1 MKKDRDLDKIE
12 EKINESDVTDIVRTA
27 IGDIY
32 AWATFERGFPDITD
46 GFKSSVRRI
55 LTAMIDSGCDKHNGR
70 FIKCSSVVGNCLA
83 KYHPHGDASLYQTLI
98 SLGQEFDLNYP
109 LITAGG
115 NFGNHKGDDYAAI
128 RYTECKASEFGEDV
142 IFKDYNKNIMD
153 FKSAEIPDY
162 EEPVWFSTRIPLVLL
177 EGSTGIGEAF
187 VCSIPPHNIT
197 DVVRM
202 CIEYIKNPNI
212 SEEVLLNNVYPDY
225 PCGGIIT
232 NGKEVKDIYLNKEK
246 GTVKLKAD
254 IVIDHENNLIIVREF
269 PNGCNCNKLKEEL
282 FNLSE
287 KSYHITKIN
296 SIIDKTSSKYKELN
310 EAYIYCN
317 KDANLNEIYKIL
329 ITKTSLKNSQN
340 ISFRLYDSGKVVLLS
355 VKSIIDNWYRMR
367 KEYLRREYSF
377 KKSELEVRIHILE
390 GLLKIYDF
398 TDEITKALK
407 EAENKDDAIRIIN
420 EIVPSLSKI
429 QSKSIA
435 ELQLYRISKRSKEDI
450 LNEINSLTEKIKEY
464 ERLLQIIPNTIIDQ
478 LLELENKYH
487 RPRRTKII
495 MDEADNYESVDISN
509 KVLLYTK
516 FSYKINDIDT
526 FINSKNIINGL
537 SSYKFENHSNKEI
550 INYEFIKDNCK
561 GLLFF
566 FNDGT
571 YNYINNF
578 DSLNYWNILSN
589 ILDKTFINQILPIY
603 NEDDS
608 ILFLK
613 KKKKLKRVAVKEFL
627 GKGTCTEI
635 SNALYIESNYSGMI
649 MIIDENSN
657 YLLFDIEED
666 NIPILNKKAAGV
678 LTNFDENVKTFMIPV
693 NPYDKNVILFY
704 ENNECSFMNIVSEE
718 SLIVSSRNNKLKS
731 LNKQID
737 QTLKLTGVS
746 ILKMPNKNT
755 DYNTIII
762 GKNNILKINSRNLK
776 FLNEYRKI
784 SLSSLGIIQFKI

>member
-1 MKKDRDLDKIE
+1 
-12 EKINESDVTDIVRTA
+12 
-27 IGDIY
+27 
-32 AWATFERGFPDITD
+32 
-46 GFKSSVRRI
+46 
-55 LTAMIDSGCDKHNGR
+55 
-70 FIKCSSVVGNCLA
+70 
-83 KYHPHGDASLYQTLI
+83 
-98 SLGQEFDLNYP
+98 
-109 LITAGG
+109 
-115 NFGNHKGDDYAAI
+115 
-128 RYTECKASEFGEDV
+128 
-142 IFKDYNKNIMD
+142 
-153 FKSAEIPDY
+153 
-162 EEPVWFSTRIPLVLL
+162 
-177 EGSTGIGEAF
+177 
-187 VCSIPPHNIT
+187 
-197 DVVRM
+197 
-202 CIEYIKNPNI
+202 
-212 SEEVLLNNVYPDY
+212 
-225 PCGGIIT
+225 
-232 NGKEVKDIYLNKEK
+232 
-246 GTVKLKAD
+246 
-254 IVIDHENNLIIVREF
+254 
-269 PNGCNCNKLKEEL
+269 
-282 FNLSE
+282 
-287 KSYHITKIN
+287 
-296 SIIDKTSSKYKELN
+296 
-310 EAYIYCN
+310 
-317 KDANLNEIYKIL
+317 
-329 ITKTSLKNSQN
+329 
-340 ISFRLYDSGKVVLLS
+340 
-355 VKSIIDNWYRMR
+355 
-367 KEYLRREYSF
+367 
-377 KKSELEVRIHILE
+377 
-390 GLLKIYDF
+390 
-398 TDEITKALK
+398 
-407 EAENKDDAIRIIN
+407 
-420 EIVPSLSKI
+420 
-429 QSKSIA
+429 
-435 ELQLYRISKRSKEDI
+435 
-450 LNEINSLTEKIKEY
+450 
-464 ERLLQIIPNTIIDQ
+464 
-478 LLELENKYH
+478 
-487 RPRRTKII
+487 

-608 ILFLK
+608 ILFLTK
-613 KKKKLKRVAVKEFL
+613 TKKLKRVAVKEFL